1 MIAALPL
8 SREHPEN
15 ALQFSALGSLFD
27 QGQGLFAREFEQVLV
42 AQRVGD
48 VKSQL
53 SGLPRSEK
61 LPRAAQL
68 EVRFRDFEAVRGA
81 HHGVEPRARFLSHA
95 KRRHQDALG
104 LLGASA
110 DAPAKLVEL
119 REPETLGMLDHHP
132 CGVGTSTPTSTTV

>member
-68 EVRFRDFEAVRGA
+68 EVRFRDFEADRGA
-81 HHGVEPRARFLSHA
+81 HQRVEQNARYQRLA
-95 KRRHQDALG
+95 IRLHQ
-104 LLGASA
+104 
-110 DAPAKLVEL
+110 E
-119 REPETLGMLDHHP
+119 
-132 CGVGTSTPTSTTV
+132 

>member
-8 SREHPEN
+8 FREHPEN
-15 ALQFSALGSLFD
+15 APQFSALGSLSD
-27 QGQGLFAREFEQVLV
+27 QGKSLLAREFEQLLV

-53 SGLPRSEK
+53 TGLPRSKK

-68 EVRFRDFEAVRGA
+68 EVRFGDFEAVRGA
-81 HHGVEPRARFLSHA
+81 HHGVEPRAGFVGHA
-95 KRRHQDALG
+95 QRRHQGAVRLP
-104 LLGASA
+104 GASA

-119 REPETLGMLDHHP
+119 REPEALGML
-132 CGVGTSTPTSTTV
+132 

>member
-61 LPRAAQL
+61 LPRVAQL

-81 HHGVEPRARFLSHA
+81 HHGVEPRARFLS
-95 KRRHQDALG
+95 QDRKSTRLN
-104 LLGASA
+104 SSH
-110 DAPAKLVEL
+110 LVISYAVFCL
-119 REPETLGMLDHHP
+119 KKKKKNKHVMY
-132 CGVGTSTPTSTTV
+132 SITVHIVVRLIVYR